1 MLSILSLKFCC
12 KDILSIQLSVYYFHY
27 GGMGLIISP
36 EICKEEYENSRAI
49 SKETTNKVMYNKI
62 QFQDNRV

>member
-1 MLSILSLKFCC
+1 
-12 KDILSIQLSVYYFHY
+12 
-27 GGMGLIISP
+27 MGLIISP
-36 EICKEEYENSRAI
+36 EIYKEEYENSRAI